1 MGQRRIIKGNFKYF
15 LLNENENNSQNI
27 LQNIV
32 LYSYKRKEEMSQIN
46 QDSTLGSYKK
56 KSKIKAKWVKG
67 NNKDKSK
74 NQ

>member
-56 KSKIKAKWVKG
+56 KSKIKLH
-67 NNKDKSK
+67 
-74 NQ
+74 